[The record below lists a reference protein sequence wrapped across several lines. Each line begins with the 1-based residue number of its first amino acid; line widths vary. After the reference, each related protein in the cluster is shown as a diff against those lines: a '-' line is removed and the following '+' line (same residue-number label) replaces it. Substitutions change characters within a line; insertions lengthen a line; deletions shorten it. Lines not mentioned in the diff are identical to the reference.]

1 MGSTA
6 FGAFF
11 DPEKFTTILFFEDS
25 FAVVFFRGD
34 LLTADSLSFLC
45 FFFLLV
51 SSFLQVLLC
60 KYYLL
65 ILLLTVLLS
74 FFFFQF

>member
-45 FFFLLV
+45 FFFSARFFL
-51 SSFLQVLLC
+51 SSSSAL
-60 KYYLL
+60 
-65 ILLLTVLLS
+65 
-74 FFFFQF
+74 